1 MKQFL
6 IAVDQAVNTLVWAKG
21 EGFGTADET
30 ISARSWRLRDR
41 RTWGVARV
49 FIDALFFWDQDH
61 CERSY
66 ASELERKH
74 LPFEYRR

>member
-30 ISARSWRLRDR
+30 ISARSWA
-41 RTWGVARV
+41 TT
-49 FIDALFFWDQDH
+49 
-61 CERSY
+61 
-66 ASELERKH
+66 
-74 LPFEYRR
+74 